1 MRLEGRKTVVVGGAG
16 GIGGAIASVFAREG
30 ADVALVDARP
40 ADEAAENVRAHGR
53 QALPLIADVT
63 SRAEVS
69 AAVAATL
76 VQFRRIDVL
85 VNAAGVVSFG
95 SAAALDEA
103 EWDRVLDINLKGVM
117 LACQAVIPA
126 MCEARYGRIVN
137 IGSLLGKNGGNA
149 RPWIDAN
156 EQTNSGNIAYGVSK
170 AGVHALTLYLARELA
185 AHGVCVNAVAPG
197 PIASAMTKNFP
208 ERLKAAIPLGRMG
221 TAQEVAETVL
231 FLASDAASF
240 ITGEIID
247 VNGGAWGD

>member
-1 MRLEGRKTVVVGGAG
+1 MRLEERKAIVFGGAG
-16 GIGGAIASVFAREG
+16 GIGGAIAAVFAREG

-40 ADEAAENVRAHGR
+40 ADEAAASVRAQGR

-63 SRAEVS
+63 SRTEVN

-76 VQFRRIDVL
+76 AQFGRIDAL

-103 EWDRVLDINLKGVM
+103 EWDRVLNINLKGVM
-117 LACQAVIPA
+117 LACQAVMPA
-126 MCEARYGRIVN
+126 MCAARYGRIVN

-149 RPWIDAN
+149 RPWIDTS
-156 EQTNSGNIAYGVSK
+156 EQQVSSNIAYGVSK
-170 AGVHALTLYLARELA
+170 AGVHALTLFLSRELA

-208 ERLKAAIPLGRMG
+208 DRLKAAIPLGRMG